1 MWGVA
6 IKMLVGDRAKYLGML
21 MGVTFACL
29 LITHQQAIFVGIM
42 TRTFSVITDLALPD
56 IWVMDSKVQFI
67 DDSKPLR
74 DTQLYQVRGVDGVE
88 WAVPLYK
95 GLLRARL
102 ADGNFQSCSVIGL
115 DDATLIGGPPDMV
128 EGRLEDLRQADAV
141 IVDING
147 AKGLLAKPPTRPGDK
162 PVALKIGDFL
172 ELNDH
177 RAVVVGICRSSRSFQ
192 NQPIIYTTYTRA
204 MRFAPRE
211 RKMLSF
217 ILVKAKEGQDIM
229 ALNQR
234 IETATN
240 LKALTAQEFKMKTFW
255 YFMKFTGI
263 PINLGIAMFM
273 SLVVGAAIA
282 GQTFYTFTLENL
294 RYFGTLKAMGASN
307 SLLFRMILLQA
318 VMVGTIGYGI
328 GVGAASVFGYFASG
342 TEAAWRLVWQLPLIT
357 ACVVVF
363 ICSLSAAICI
373 RKVMRLEPAVVFRS

>member
-1 MWGVA
+1 MWYVA
-6 IKMLVGDRAKYLGML
+6 IKMLVGDRAKYMGML

-29 LITHQQAIFVGIM
+29 LITHQEAIFVGIM
-42 TRTFSVITDLALPD
+42 TRTYSVITDLAMPD
-56 IWVMDSKVQFI
+56 IWVMDPKVQFI

-102 ADGNFQSCSVIGL
+102 ADGNFQTCSVLGI
-115 DDATLIGGPPDMV
+115 DDATLIGGPPEMI
-128 EGRLEDLRQADAV
+128 EGRLEDLRQEDAV
-141 IVDING
+141 IVDVAG
-147 AKGLLAKPPTRPGDK
+147 AGGRLAKPPVKPGEK
-162 PVALKIGDFL
+162 PVPLKVGDVL

-177 RAVVVGICRSSRSFQ
+177 RAVVVGVCRSSRSFQ
-192 NQPIIYTTYTRA
+192 NQPILYTTYTRA

-217 ILVKAKEGQDIM
+217 ILVKARPGQDHK
-229 ALNQR
+229 LLCQR
-234 IETATN
+234 IEAATE
-240 LKALTAQEFKMKTFW
+240 LTALTSLDFKVKTFW

-273 SLVVGAAIA
+273 SIIVGAAIA

-294 RYFGTLKAMGASN
+294 RYFGTLKAMVAGKA
-307 SLLFRMILLQA
+307 LRFLMILLQA
-318 VMVGTIGYGI
+318 VMVGVIGYGV

-342 TEAAWRLVWQLPLIT
+342 TEAAWRVIWQLPLLT
-357 ACVVVF
+357 AGIVVL

-373 RKVMRLEPAVVFRS
+373 RKVMNLEPAVVFRS

>member
-1 MWGVA
+1 MWYVA

-29 LITHQQAIFVGIM
+29 LITHQEAVFVGIM
-42 TRTFSVITDLALPD
+42 TRTYSVITDLALPD
-56 IWVMDSKVQFI
+56 IWVMDPKVQFI

-95 GLLRARL
+95 GSLRARL
-102 ADGNFQSCSVIGL
+102 ADGNFQACSVLGI
-115 DDATLIGGPPDMV
+115 DDATLIGGPPEML
-128 EGRLEDLRQADAV
+128 EGRLEDLRQEDAV
-141 IVDING
+141 IVDLAG
-147 AKGLLAKPPTRPGDK
+147 AGGRLAKPPGRPGEK
-162 PVALKIGDFL
+162 PMPLKVGDVL

-177 RAVVVGICRSSRSFQ
+177 RAVVVGVCRSSRSFQ
-192 NQPIIYTTYTRA
+192 NQPILYTTYTRA

-217 ILVKAKEGQDIM
+217 ILVKARPGQDQK
-229 ALNQR
+229 LLCQR
-234 IETATN
+234 IEAATE
-240 LKALTAQEFKMKTFW
+240 LKALTSLDFKVKTFW

-273 SLVVGAAIA
+273 SIIVGAAIA

-294 RYFGTLKAMGASN
+294 RYFGTLKAMGAGN
-307 SLLFRMILLQA
+307 SLLFQMILLQA
-318 VMVGTIGYGI
+318 VMVGVIGYGI
-328 GVGAASVFGYFASG
+328 GVGAASVFGYFAAG
-342 TEAAWRLVWQLPLIT
+342 TEAAWRVVWQLPILT
-357 ACVVVF
+357 AGIVVL

-373 RKVMRLEPAVVFRS
+373 RKVMNLEPAVVFRS

>member
-1 MWGVA
+1 MWRIA

-29 LITHQQAIFVGIM
+29 LITHQEAIFVGIM
-42 TRTFSVITDLALPD
+42 ARTYSVITDLAQPD
-56 IWVMDSKVQFI
+56 LWVMDPKVQFI
-67 DDSKPLR
+67 DDSKPVR

-102 ADGNFQSCSVIGL
+102 EDGNFQSCSILGL
-115 DDATLIGGPPDMV
+115 DDATMIGGPPDML
-128 EGRLEDLRQADAV
+128 EGRLEDLRQEDAV
-141 IVDING
+141 IVDTVGANG
-147 AKGLLAKPPTRPGDK
+147 RLAKPPTSPGEK
-162 PVALKIGDFL
+162 QVPLKVGDVL

-192 NQPIIYTTYTRA
+192 NQPILYTTYTRA

-217 ILVKAKEGQDIM
+217 ILVKARPGQD
-229 ALNQR
+229 LSSLCKR
-234 IETATN
+234 IEAATE
-240 LKALTAQEFKMKTFW
+240 LAALTAFEFKVKTFW
-255 YFMKFTGI
+255 YYMKFTGI

-273 SLVVGAAIA
+273 SIAVGSAIA

-294 RYFGTLKAMGASN
+294 RYFGTLKAMGAGN
-307 SLLFRMILLQA
+307 AMLFRMILLQA
-318 VMVGTIGYGI
+318 VMVGVIGYGI

-342 TEAAWRLVWQLPLIT
+342 TEAAWRMVWQLPLFT
-357 ACVVVF
+357 AGVVIF
-363 ICSLSAAICI
+363 ICSVSASICI